1 MWNEELPLAILADDL
16 TGACDT
22 ACQFCRYCLQTVVT
36 HFSRLNWDG
45 SVRVLAVNTDSRKQG
60 TTKAHQSI
68 YTVSKQL
75 IETGRIPFYKK
86 SDSTKKGNRAPELS
100 ALMKQHLNTSILSA
114 PD

>member
-22 ACQFCRYCLQTVVT
+22 ACQFCRYGLQTVVT

-68 YTVSKQL
+68 YCL
-75 IETGRIPFYKK
+75 RRY
-86 SDSTKKGNRAPELS
+86 
-100 ALMKQHLNTSILSA
+100 
-114 PD
+114 